1 MEPRR
6 RLLNEHLIS
15 LKSETTLGH
24 KYSTLRNWCMV
35 GLLDANKQRVR
46 LETIKRGGIRVTSK
60 EAIERFYERIS

>member
-1 MEPRR
+1 
-6 RLLNEHLIS
+6 
-15 LKSETTLGH
+15 
-24 KYSTLRNWCMV
+24 MV